1 MNDTAYTVERLA
13 ERWSCSTDVIYE
25 LLRKRELKGFKVGKA
40 WRISAANVNRF
51 ENNDGM
57 EESK

>member
-1 MNDTAYTVERLA
+1 MSDAAFTVERLA

-25 LLRKRELKGFKVGKA
+25 LLRSRKLRGFKVGKA
-40 WRISAANVNRF
+40 WRISAANVDRF
-51 ENNDGM
+51 ENSEET

>member
-40 WRISAANVNRF
+40 WRISAANIDRF
-51 ENNDGM
+51 ENKDEM